1 MDPAAWRESPRRIS
15 PNGMRRDVA
24 RRRRVARRRQ
34 APGHSHAL
42 KVGGRGLRED
52 GQFWQE
58 PLTHEKEQQFQL
70 VVHEV
75 PPAEHTP
82 KRKVVSMT
90 VAEVES
96 YAE

>member
-1 MDPAAWRESPRRIS
+1 M
-15 PNGMRRDVA
+15 
-24 RRRRVARRRQ
+24 
-34 APGHSHAL
+34 

-75 PPAEHTP
+75 PAAEQTP
-82 KRKVVSMT
+82 NMKSVSMT

-96 YAE
+96 